1 MIEDRRLRHAN
12 AAFRA
17 FAFPILIA
25 CLVLLVAF
33 AMPPRAAA
41 SQAASKDAD
50 AAPGN
55 LPATFAGDLPCA
67 DCPGIEYH
75 LDLFAAGYYFMRM
88 TYLERNTH
96 FDEIGRWSVS
106 SGGTKLLLQAGATQK
121 TQFATRGQNTLRMLG
136 GDGKEIPTGL
146 NYDLLRAAR
155 FSPIEPRLT
164 MQGMYKYS
172 GGRGIFTECLTGQQ
186 WIVAGNKN
194 GAETQKVY
202 LQAQP
207 TTGDKLLVSLDGQLI
222 AGPNKSNA
230 ATDHTLTIERSLRFS
245 PGQTCPAK

>member
-1 MIEDRRLRHAN
+1 MIEDRRLRHVN
-12 AAFRA
+12 AAPRA

-33 AMPPRAAA
+33 ELPPRAAA
-41 SQAASKDAD
+41 SQAASED
-50 AAPGN
+50 AAAALAS
-55 LPATFAGDLPCA
+55 LPATFAGNLPCA

-75 LDLFAAGYYFMRM
+75 LDLFPAGYYFMRM

-96 FDEIGRWSVS
+96 FDEIGRWSIS
-106 SGGTKLLLQAGATQK
+106 SGGKKLLLQAGATQK
-121 TQFATRGQNTLRMLG
+121 TQFAIRGQSTLRMLG

-146 NYDLLRAAR
+146 NYDLQHASG

-186 WIVAGNKN
+186 WIVAGDKN
-194 GAETQKVY
+194 GAEAQRVY
-202 LQAQP
+202 LLAQP
-207 TTGDKLLVSLDGQLI
+207 TTGEKLLVSLDGQLT
-222 AGPNKSNA
+222 AGPNKSN
-230 ATDHTLTIERSLRFS
+230 HTLTIERSFRFS
-245 PGQTCPAK
+245 PGQACPAK